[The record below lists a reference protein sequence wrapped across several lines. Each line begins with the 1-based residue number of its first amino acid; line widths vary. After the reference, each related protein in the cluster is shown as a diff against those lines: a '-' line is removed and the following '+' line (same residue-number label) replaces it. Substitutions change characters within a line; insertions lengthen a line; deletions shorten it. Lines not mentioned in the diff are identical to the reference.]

1 MNYLT
6 TKILSIESVLIGFMS
21 GSAGKSILPPLSAS
35 AGKGELIAVIG
46 RNGIGKSTLLRT
58 IAGLQK
64 PLGGEILYGNK
75 RITDYSRMEL
85 ARNISYISTE
95 VVKPGNMSVYELVA
109 LGRYPYTNWM
119 GKIDAENHE
128 AILDALGKCSI
139 SEFAGR
145 LISELSDGERQ
156 RAMIARILAQDTGIM
171 IMDEP
176 TAFLDVSGRY
186 EILHLMHD
194 ISRKSGK
201 SIIFSTHDLQSAIS
215 QADKIWLILDDML
228 FEGAPEDLMI
238 KGVFDKL
245 FNFSAVQF
253 NSLNGTFTFIT
264 DERGTIY
271 VKGEGSRK
279 YWIEKAINRAGF
291 RTSSSI
297 TDPYISVPKDI
308 NDDYQLIRNDSIISF
323 NTAYDLVNYLSE

>member
-6 TKILSIESVLIGFMS
+6 TKILSLESVIIGYKS
-21 GSAGKSILPPLSAS
+21 GRTGKSILPPLTAS

-58 IAGLQK
+58 IAGIQR
-64 PLGGEILYGNK
+64 PLGGEILYGN
-75 RITDYSRMEL
+75 RQITDYSGMEL
-85 ARNISYISTE
+85 AQNISYISTE
-95 VVKPGNMSVYELVA
+95 VVKSGNMSVYELVA

-128 AILDALGKCSI
+128 AIVSALEKCSMI
-139 SEFAGR
+139 DFAGR

-194 ISRKSGK
+194 ISRNSGK

-228 FEGAPEDLMI
+228 VEGAPEDLMI

-245 FNFSAVQF
+245 FNLSAVQF
-253 NSLNGTFTFIT
+253 NSITGTFTFHT
-264 DERGTIY
+264 EERGTIY

-291 RTSSSI
+291 LTSSSL
-297 TDPYISVPKDI
+297 TDPYISVPAKAS
-308 NDDYQLIRNDSIISF
+308 DDYLLIKNDSIVSF